1 MDELFK
7 GRHFDREIIVLCVRW
22 YLRYKLSFRDLVE
35 MMAERGLSLAH
46 TTIMRWI
53 QRYAPEFEKRWNR
66 FARPAGRSWRV
77 DETYVKIRGRW
88 TYLYRAVD
96 KEGKTV
102 NFLLRAKRDV
112 AAAKAFFRRA
122 FMRQGR
128 LPHKITL
135 DGYQASHRAAKEALC
150 EHPEGNQCE
159 ILSPKYLN
167 NLIEQDH
174 RSIKLRLGPMLG
186 FKRFRRA
193 ATTIAGIELMH
204 RIRKGQFKLGKLRV
218 KNKTASEIWNAVLAA
233 LKRRGVDAHAFD
245 PREISLPKVVDFD
258 RAWIA
263 LHGPGGE
270 DGTLR
275 VLSSRDGTVLRTT
288 KVPLGSYNV
297 QEAFGWIV
305 TPSLDRGTT
314 RYWRCSC
321 GTPCDGWRDC
331 RAS

>member
-1 MDELFK
+1 MNLVGMLSLDELFK

-53 QRYAPEFEKRWNR
+53 QRYVPEFERRWNR
-66 FARPAGRSWRV
+66 FTRPAGLSWRV
-77 DETYVKIRGRW
+77 DETYVKIKGRW
-88 TYLYRAVD
+88 IYLYRAVD

-102 NFLLRAKRDV
+102 DFLLRAKRDV

-122 FMRQGR
+122 FMRQER

-159 ILSPKYLN
+159 ILSSKYLN

-218 KNKTASEIWNAVLAA
+218 KNKTAPEIWNAVLGA
-233 LKRRGVDAHAFD
+233 
-245 PREISLPKVVDFD
+245 
-258 RAWIA
+258 
-263 LHGPGGE
+263 
-270 DGTLR
+270 
-275 VLSSRDGTVLRTT
+275 
-288 KVPLGSYNV
+288 
-297 QEAFGWIV
+297 
-305 TPSLDRGTT
+305 
-314 RYWRCSC
+314 
-321 GTPCDGWRDC
+321 
-331 RAS
+331 